1 MGSREPT
8 KDEIVELCVED
19 ESLSQRLTATTTT
32 TTTARTLSR
41 TGAPDGR
48 STFQL
53 WVVVSGVRRV
63 VVLRRSVL
71 AMRFVESGARG
82 VVDRDRLVAE
92 LVCTASSGISNG
104 ETSERQE
111 RKATHRRGRR
121 RSRRCR
127 WG

>member
-1 MGSREPT
+1 MGSRGPT

-19 ESLSQRLTATTTT
+19 ESLSQRLTTTTT

-92 LVCTASSGISNG
+92 LVCRASSGISNG
-104 ETSERQE
+104 EKSERQE